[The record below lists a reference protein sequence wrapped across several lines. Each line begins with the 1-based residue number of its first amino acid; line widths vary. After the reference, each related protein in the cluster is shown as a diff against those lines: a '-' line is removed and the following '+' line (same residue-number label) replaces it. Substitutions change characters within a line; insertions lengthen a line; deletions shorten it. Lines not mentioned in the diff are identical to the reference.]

1 MGCRGNWPSPSQGK
15 EPAGGAPAH
24 WSRPLPSL
32 CMHKL
37 QHSGELGRL
46 NFISYLTGRKVD
58 VFFFT
63 VFVAKPIHGAQPGPR
78 RGARGDAGCGAYV
91 DELGKGEASSSGSRC
106 FSVSVGDSQ
115 HWEPISP
122 TPKNQPSRGMSHQ
135 PSLTH
140 QPSVHR
146 FLSQHPRCINP
157 THLQS
162 PARCSTSPKPLNGVH
177 PGHTLQG
184 AGVKWRT
191 TRSRAGPSRQALL
204 RLSGVQRQ
212 TASAC
217 LAFPCFVQ
225 AICRRQHAAFRRQH
239 TVSWRL
245 SSSTLTRQFP
255 PYLFFSPSSRHH
267 ITVTPSPHTPSPPPS
282 SPPLGSSDP
291 SSLFFFPCSTKV
303 ETALHEFPV
312 HPAASRGRCHRLYLS
327 PLSRAAA
334 PAEKDFDADEERTDV
349 LTLSGLVRPQ
359 RPAVET
365 GTRTKES

>member
-32 CMHKL
+32 CMHKF

-122 TPKNQPSRGMSHQ
+122 TPKNQTSRGMSHQ

-162 PARCSTSPKPLNGVH
+162 PASCSTSPKPSTASTPV
-177 PGHTLQG
+177 TLSGGRASSGAPPG
-184 AGVKWRT
+184 AGPDQ
-191 TRSRAGPSRQALL
+191 AGKL
-204 RLSGVQRQ
+204 RYDSL
-212 TASAC
+212 ASSD
-217 LAFPCFVQ
+217 
-225 AICRRQHAAFRRQH
+225 RQHLLVLHFHALCKPYVDDNTQPFAGSASSH
-239 TVSWRL
+239 VGL
-245 SSSTLTRQFP
+245 SSSTLTRQFL

-267 ITVTPSPHTPSPPPS
+267 ITVTPSPHPPSPPPS

-291 SSLFFFPCSTKV
+291 SSLFFFPCSMKV

-312 HPAASRGRCHRLYLS
+312 PPAASRGRCHRLYLS

>member
-1 MGCRGNWPSPSQGK
+1 MGCHGNWPSPSQGK

-32 CMHKL
+32 CMHKF

-122 TPKNQPSRGMSHQ
+122 TPKNQTSRGMSHQ

-157 THLQS
+157 AHLQS
-162 PARCSTSPKPLNGVH
+162 LARCSTSPKPLNGVH
-177 PGHTLQG
+177 PRSHSPGGGRQVAHHPEPGRTKQASCATTL
-184 AGVKWRT
+184 WRPATDSICLSCISMLCASHMSTT
-191 TRSRAGPSRQALL
+191 TRSRS
-204 RLSGVQRQ
+204 
-212 TASAC
+212 
-217 LAFPCFVQ
+217 
-225 AICRRQHAAFRRQH
+225 
-239 TVSWRL
+239 
-245 SSSTLTRQFP
+245 
-255 PYLFFSPSSRHH
+255 
-267 ITVTPSPHTPSPPPS
+267 
-282 SPPLGSSDP
+282 
-291 SSLFFFPCSTKV
+291 
-303 ETALHEFPV
+303 
-312 HPAASRGRCHRLYLS
+312 PAAHRLMDVVVVNIDSTVS
-327 PLSRAAA
+327 PLSFLFPLLPPSHHRYTV
-334 PAEKDFDADEERTDV
+334 PSPTVPTTVPTTV
-349 LTLSGLVRPQ
+349 LSTPRLLGSLLSFLFSMLH
-359 RPAVET
+359 
-365 GTRTKES
+365 ES